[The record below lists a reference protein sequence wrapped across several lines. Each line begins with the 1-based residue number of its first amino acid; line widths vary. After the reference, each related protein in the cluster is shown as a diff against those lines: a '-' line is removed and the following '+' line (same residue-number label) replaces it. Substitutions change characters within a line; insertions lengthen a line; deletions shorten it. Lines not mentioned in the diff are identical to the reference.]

1 MTRGPEVDDGRH
13 EAPAASL
20 VGTWVHGRY
29 EVVSELGWGSLGHVY
44 EAVDHLRREAP
55 GAPPERVALKVIR
68 RDRLSPRSVEFLKRE
83 FRALTRLSHPNVA
96 RVHDLDVV
104 PGGGE
109 LFFSLELLRGRTIV
123 DAARGWQDG
132 LGLFAQALRA
142 LMHVHARGLIHM
154 DLKPQNIL
162 VLGEDERRRVKLLDF
177 HLVHAAGDAD
187 LRTMRGTIA
196 YMAPEVIRGEAV
208 GPTADLYSLGAV
220 WYHALTG
227 APPFAGLAPMEVLRA
242 HTRDAPAPLSERG
255 ADVPPALEAI
265 VRRLLEKEPRE
276 RFPSAAEALRALE
289 VSLGAQPQV
298 DLPGE
303 GAGPP
308 SALGPAELVAREAE
322 VEAIVA
328 LARRRPASAP
338 WVALVRGEPGIGRS
352 RLLAE
357 AKVALQLEGTP
368 ALLARGGGDAPYGPL
383 RGVLAELLRRAGR
396 QDELARL
403 APDGLAVDPDRLAGG
418 ALQPA
423 PDAQLPEAV
432 RRTAAVVS
440 LLSDLARE
448 APFALL
454 LDDADKAD
462 PSTREVVRALVAG
475 PPLPMTLVL
484 AQTDDGT
491 ARDRGPDAIVAGG
504 PALVTLDLPRLGRG
518 ATGALVASLLGRA
531 APERLVERVW
541 SVTGGNPRFVDET
554 VRSLAEAELLGP
566 AGGAVP
572 EDAAAGVLD
581 DATLRALVLRRVGRL
596 AEEPLLLL
604 GACACSPRPRGLP
617 FLAAAAALGLSAAQA
632 ALRELERR
640 GLVGRAVAPPGTP
653 ALLWPLQVEHEP
665 LRAATLEALGPE
677 RRRRIHDQAARLLE
691 TRHPVTQE
699 TAGIEGRPEGGTG
712 AARGGAPVDRSEELL
727 AHLEGAGRTAEA
739 QRRAIEAAEGAWS
752 RRELRRARDLTARA
766 LALAAGAETSEVEL
780 ERLLV
785 RHAEALAATGAR
797 DEARARLA
805 PLLRPDPEA
814 GGDGA
819 AGLPRSAEA
828 ATLAARLA
836 KDAGELREALRL
848 ASAAVAAAEG
858 ANARGS
864 PGAQLQRGRALG
876 ERAAVRLWQ
885 GDYALARQDGEA
897 ALAALDR
904 AQAGPSDGAPVLDTL
919 FHATRF
925 LGLDQQATVYLRR
938 ALRAAQPVRPR
949 PPTEPARAAP
959 RAGPAAEA
967 QRQAEAAQGEDDPWI
982 HPERIDAEG
991 AALLGD
997 ASGAHVPRTVVE
1009 AAIERTGRA
1018 GDLSAHYRRRVELLL
1033 AAGDAEGA
1041 AWALVNAGHLEHSA
1055 ARHADALERYT
1066 RARALFGATRCA
1078 TGSAVVALAA
1088 ARALADLGAADEA
1101 AAEAGLAATGGEE
1114 TGSRWIVAQAHAVEA
1129 EAARARG
1136 DGAGARAALERALAL
1151 ALALG
1156 NVPLRAELVLRQAEL
1171 DLEVAEE
1178 RGAAPAEAARA
1189 LGVYEKIP
1197 AGARTVSDD
1206 LRASL
1211 LHASLGRLGATSPP
1225 TEEDARRL
1233 ALAEGRAAR
1242 ALEVAEARQLPELA
1256 WRAAAARSRVR
1267 RARGDAEGELSD
1279 LVRALELLRGVAAS
1293 LPESRRASYL
1303 AHPERVS
1310 VRARFTRLR
1319 G

>member
-132 LGLFAQALRA
+132 LFLFAQALRA

-162 VLGEDERRRVKLLDF
+162 VLGEEERRRVKLLDF
-177 HLVHAAGDAD
+177 HLVHAAGEAD

-242 HTRDAPAPLSERG
+242 HTRDAPAPLAERG

-265 VRRLLEKEPRE
+265 VRRLLEKEPGE

-298 DLPGE
+298 DPGE
-303 GAGPP
+303 VPGPTTG
-308 SALGPAELVAREAE
+308 LGPAELVAREAE

-328 LARRRPASAP
+328 LARPRQAGAA

-368 ALLARGGGDAPYGPL
+368 ALLARGGGDAPFGAL

-396 QDELARL
+396 TDALSRL
-403 APDGLAVDPDRLAGG
+403 APDGLAVDPDRLA
-418 ALQPA
+418 ASDAEPST
-423 PDAQLPEAV
+423 DAQLPEAV
-432 RRTAAVVS
+432 RRTAAFVT

-462 PSTREVVRALVAG
+462 PSTREVIRALVAG

-484 AQTDDGT
+484 AATDDGT
-491 ARDRGPDAIVAGG
+491 AVGAGADALVAG
-504 PALVTLDLPRLGRG
+504 PAQVSVDLPRLGRG

-566 AGGAVP
+566 AGGPVP
-572 EDAAAGVLD
+572 EDAAAAVLD

-691 TRHPVTQE
+691 ARHPVTQE
-699 TAGIEGRPEGGTG
+699 TAGAEARPG
-712 AARGGAPVDRSEELL
+712 RGGSPVDRSEELL

-739 QRRAIEAAEGAWS
+739 QRRATEAADGAWS

-766 LALAAGAETSEVEL
+766 LALAARAETPEAEL

-785 RHAEALAATGAR
+785 RHAETLAATGAR
-797 DEARARLA
+797 EEARARLA
-805 PLLRPDPEA
+805 PLLLPDAPA
-814 GGDGA
+814 GD
-819 AGLPRSAEA
+819 GLPRSPEA

-848 ASAAVAAAEG
+848 ASSAVAAAE
-858 ANARGS
+858 AARARGS

-897 ALAALDR
+897 ALAALDQ
-904 AQAGPSDGAPVLDTL
+904 AQAGPADGAPVLDTL
-919 FHATRF
+919 FHASRF

-938 ALRAAQPVRPR
+938 ALRAAQPVRPK
-949 PPTEPARAAP
+949 PPTDLARTTP

-967 QRQAEAAQGEDDPWI
+967 QRQAEAAQGEDEPWI

-1009 AAIERTGRA
+1009 AALERTGRA

-1041 AWALVNAGHLEHSA
+1041 AWALVNAGHLEHAA
-1055 ARHADALERYT
+1055 ARHADALERYA
-1066 RARALFGATRCA
+1066 RARSLFGATGCA

-1088 ARALADLGAADEA
+1088 GRAFADLGAADEA
-1101 AAEAGLAATGGEE
+1101 EAEARQAAAGGEA
-1114 TGSRWIVAQAHAVEA
+1114 TGSRWIVAQAQAVLA

-1136 DGAGARAALERALAL
+1136 DGVEARAALDRAQTLAV
-1151 ALALG
+1151 ALG
-1156 NVPLRAELVLRQAEL
+1156 NVPLRAELVLRLAEL
-1171 DLEVAEE
+1171 DLEAAEAS
-1178 RGAAPAEAARA
+1178 GAAPAEATRA
-1189 LGVYEKIP
+1189 LAAYEKIP

-1233 ALAEGRAAR
+1233 ALAEGKAAR
-1242 ALEVAEARQLPELA
+1242 AMEVAEVRRLPELA
-1256 WRAAAARSRVR
+1256 WRAAAVRSKVR
-1267 RARGDAEGELSD
+1267 RARHDAEGELAD
-1279 LVRALELLRGVAAS
+1279 LVRALELLRGVAAG

-1310 VRARFTRLR
+1310 VRERFARLR

>member
-132 LGLFAQALRA
+132 LSLFAQALRA

-162 VLGEDERRRVKLLDF
+162 VLGEEEQRRVKLLDF
-177 HLVHAAGDAD
+177 HLVHAAGEAD
-187 LRTMRGTIA
+187 LKTMRGTIA

-208 GPTADLYSLGAV
+208 GPTSDLYSLGAV
-220 WYHALTG
+220 WYHALAG
-227 APPFAGLAPMEVLRA
+227 APPFAGLTPMEVLRA
-242 HTRDAPAPLSERG
+242 HTRDAPAPLAERG
-255 ADVPPALEAI
+255 AQVPPALEAI
-265 VRRLLEKEPRE
+265 VRRLLEKEPAD

-298 DLPGE
+298 DPPGE
-303 GAGPP
+303 VPGPTTG
-308 SALGPAELVAREAE
+308 LGPAELVAREAE

-328 LARRRPASAP
+328 LARARAPGRP

-368 ALLARGGGDAPYGPL
+368 ALLARGGGDAPYGAL

-396 QDELARL
+396 ADELARL
-403 APDGLAVDPDRLAGG
+403 APDGLAVDPDRLAAGG
-418 ALQPA
+418 TQPTA
-423 PDAQLPEAV
+423 DAQLPEAV
-432 RRTAAVVS
+432 RRTAAFVT
-440 LLSDLARE
+440 LISDLARE
-448 APFALL
+448 GPFALL

-484 AQTDDGT
+484 AATDHATPETG
-491 ARDRGPDAIVAGG
+491 AEPLGAG
-504 PALVTLDLPRLGRG
+504 PALVTVDLPRLGRG
-518 ATGALVASLLGRA
+518 ATGALVGSLLGRA
-531 APERLVERVW
+531 APERLVDRVW

-566 AGGAVP
+566 PGGAVP
-572 EDAAAGVLD
+572 EDAAAAVLD

-691 TRHPVTQE
+691 ARHPVTQE
-699 TAGIEGRPEGGTG
+699 TAGLG
-712 AARGGAPVDRSEELL
+712 AGRGGALVDRSEELL
-727 AHLEGAGRTAEA
+727 EHLEGAGRTAEA
-739 QRRAIEAAEGAWS
+739 QRRATEAADGAWS
-752 RRELRRARDLTARA
+752 RRELRRARDLGARA
-766 LALAAGAETSEVEL
+766 LALAGRAETPAAEL

-797 DEARARLA
+797 EEARARLA
-805 PLLRPDPEA
+805 PLLQPDPDA
-814 GGDGA
+814 VDA
-819 AGLPRSAEA
+819 QSTGLPRSSEA

-848 ASAAVAAAEG
+848 ASAAVAAAE
-858 ANARGS
+858 AARARGS

-897 ALAALDR
+897 ALAALDVG
-904 AQAGPSDGAPVLDTL
+904 QASPTDAAPVLDTL
-919 FHATRF
+919 FHASRF

-949 PPTEPARAAP
+949 PPVEADRSAP

-967 QRQAEAAQGEDDPWI
+967 HRQAAAARDEDDPWI
-982 HPERIDAEG
+982 HPERVDAEG

-1041 AWALVNAGHLEHSA
+1041 AWALVNAGHLEHAA
-1055 ARHADALERYT
+1055 ARHADALERYA
-1066 RARALFGATRCA
+1066 RARALFGATGCA
-1078 TGSAVVALAA
+1078 TGGAVVALAA
-1088 ARALADLGAADEA
+1088 ARAFADLGAADEA
-1101 AAEAGLAATGGEE
+1101 EAEARQAAAGGET
-1114 TGSRWIVAQAHAVEA
+1114 TGSRWIVAQAQAVLA

-1136 DGAGARAALERALAL
+1136 DGAAARAALEQALTL

-1171 DLEVAEE
+1171 DLEAAEG

-1189 LGVYEKIP
+1189 LAAYEKIP
-1197 AGARTVSDD
+1197 AGARTVSDE

-1242 ALEVAEARQLPELA
+1242 ALEVAEARHLPELA

-1267 RARGDAEGELSD
+1267 RARRDAEGELSD
-1279 LVRALELLRGVAAS
+1279 LVRALEVLRGVAAS

-1303 AHPERVS
+1303 AHPERMS
-1310 VRARFTRLR
+1310 IRERFTRLR